1 MIYRTSDTGMCVEV
15 TPDALENFNNL
26 HIEKLGVTIMTV
38 SLASQI
44 QDFCERLIGV
54 ETTTIT

>member
-1 MIYRTSDTGMCVEV
+1 MCVEV

-26 HIEKLGVTIMTV
+26 HIEKSGVTIMTV

-44 QDFCERLIGV
+44 QDFCERPIGV